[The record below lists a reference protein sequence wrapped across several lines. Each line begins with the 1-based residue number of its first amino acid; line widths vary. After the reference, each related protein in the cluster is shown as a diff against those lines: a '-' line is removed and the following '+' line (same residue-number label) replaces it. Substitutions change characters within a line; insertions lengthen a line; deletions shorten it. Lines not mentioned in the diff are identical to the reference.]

1 MDNKKWK
8 ELLKIDPN
16 LYHLTKKSILY
27 PTLKQQLAAVKQ
39 DGYNICYIRDP
50 NLEVQL
56 AAVKQDGNSIQYI
69 EDPHSDVIRFYLSR
83 CGGRVAELL
92 SDPAYDLKE

>member
-27 PTLKQQLAAVKQ
+27 PTLKQQLEAVKQ
-39 DGYNICYIRDP
+39 NGTSIRFIRDP

-56 AAVKQDGNSIQYI
+56 EAVKQNGTSIQYI
-69 EDPHSDVIRFYLSR
+69 RDPKPEVVRFYLSR
-83 CGGRVAELL
+83 YGGKVAELL
-92 SDPAYDLKE
+92 SDPTYDLK